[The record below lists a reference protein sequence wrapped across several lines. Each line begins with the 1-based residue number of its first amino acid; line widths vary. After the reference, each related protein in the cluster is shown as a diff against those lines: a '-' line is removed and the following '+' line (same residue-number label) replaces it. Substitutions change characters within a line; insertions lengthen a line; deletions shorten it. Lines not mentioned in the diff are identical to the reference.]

1 MTRLLTADA
10 SKVTRSEFLD
20 RTAREFG
27 LPFKSEAECKA
38 DAEWL
43 AEYTDARDAGDSRK
57 CGKMLRAAALASVGI
72 VEEDIPPAR
81 YVMTERARL
90 GKAA

>member
-1 MTRLLTADA
+1 MTRLITADA
-10 SKVTRSEFLD
+10 SKVTLSEFLD
-20 RTAREFG
+20 LVGREFG
-27 LPFKSEAECKA
+27 LPWKSEAERKA

-43 AEYTDARDAGDSRK
+43 AEYTAARDAGDNVK

>member
-10 SKVTRSEFLD
+10 SKVTRSEFLEH
-20 RTAREFG
+20 TAREFG
-27 LPFKSEAECKA
+27 LPWKSEAERKA

-43 AEYTDARDAGDSRK
+43 AEYTAASEAGDHRK

-72 VEEDIPPAR
+72 VEEGQL
-81 YVMTERARL
+81 TEVHGDPFGERF
-90 GKAA
+90 AA